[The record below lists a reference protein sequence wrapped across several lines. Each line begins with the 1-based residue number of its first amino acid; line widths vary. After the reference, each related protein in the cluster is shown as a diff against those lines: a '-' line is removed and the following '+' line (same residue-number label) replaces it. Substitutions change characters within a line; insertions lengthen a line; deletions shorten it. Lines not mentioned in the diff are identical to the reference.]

1 MSEKPEEPL
10 VATTEPTPVTPEA
23 APPPPS
29 IISPSGQFPQ
39 LAPPASPPSPL
50 ITTLSILI
58 GLIGI
63 LTLFSMDYSP
73 LSHTRSDYYLQTLS
87 SPTPPLK
94 LRFGTFNVRY
104 APSGPLKPL
113 KVLKDTLMK
122 GRKENGR
129 GDAKW
134 GEVGWEQRREK
145 LVDQVLFN
153 ELDVVGYQEVL
164 DHQYKDLQGLMG
176 DEFGFVGVGES
187 PNALSLSSLS
197 DSARAAY
204 DEDDISLTLL
214 TNSA

>member
-1 MSEKPEEPL
+1 
-10 VATTEPTPVTPEA
+10 
-23 APPPPS
+23 
-29 IISPSGQFPQ
+29 
-39 LAPPASPPSPL
+39 
-50 ITTLSILI
+50 
-58 GLIGI
+58 
-63 LTLFSMDYSP
+63 
-73 LSHTRSDYYLQTLS
+73 
-87 SPTPPLK
+87 
-94 LRFGTFNVRY
+94 
-104 APSGPLKPL
+104 
-113 KVLKDTLMK
+113 MK
-122 GRKENGR
+122 GRKE